1 MAVVLCLLTL
11 SCCYPTNRLQS
22 LQSCLKK
29 WSSWSGQRL
38 VHQKR
43 DVKPNSLQTTPL
55 QVWYSGYSSLIQSV
69 SYCVWHVLLCQECLS
84 CTPVSHWICVV
95 TVLPDSLVQNIL
107 VNTVVQGQEE
117 DHPLPN
123 DNGNDLCEWQQILCT
138 LTILNSKAVNGFCM
152 HLSNHSCLDLRLVS
166 VRPCYVQFSLPHD
179 CVILLS

>member
-55 QVWYSGYSSLIQSV
+55 QVWYSGYSSQIQSEFQIVIVMYSCVRNICHTLNFLTGSVLSQCCPTAWSRIYWWTLWYKAKRRIIHYQMTTAMTSV
-69 SYCVWHVLLCQECLS
+69 SDNRFCVLWLS
-84 CTPVSHWICVV
+84 WIQRPSMVFAC
-95 TVLPDSLVQNIL
+95 IF
-107 VNTVVQGQEE
+107 
-117 DHPLPN
+117 
-123 DNGNDLCEWQQILCT
+123 QI
-138 LTILNSKAVNGFCM
+138 IVA
-152 HLSNHSCLDLRLVS
+152 
-166 VRPCYVQFSLPHD
+166 
-179 CVILLS
+179 